1 MYQKHKNL
9 VLLLSVLTA
18 LAILAGCAS
27 GSAVS
32 RDSGN
37 QTMETTAAA
46 MPAADYASEQ
56 AKGGFAP
63 AGSGNSGS
71 EPGSGTV
78 TGFERK
84 IVRNASIG
92 LEVVDVAAAYDQIL
106 AYAQARQGY
115 ETMRNE
121 QKSEDWLVLYATIKI
136 KPEELDGLIDYA
148 STLGNALR
156 TEISTDD
163 ITTNYYDTQ
172 TRLKTM
178 EKSLERYTE
187 FLDRAET
194 IEEVLQVQSYINQL
208 TVEIESM
215 KGMLRVWDS
224 MLAESTVN
232 FEIRQIDDPVQIKK
246 EITWSALSWADMA
259 YLMRS
264 GLTRISNGFVTVLQW
279 FLIVVVAASPLLVIG
294 LIVLWIWRRRR
305 HKKGHAPKP
314 PHQGQG
320 PDAPSGPPESNP

>member
-1 MYQKHKNL
+1 MFKQRSILTL
-9 VLLLSVLTA
+9 VLVLVLV
-18 LAILAGCAS
+18 LATVAGCAS

-32 RDSGN
+32 NDRDY

-46 MPAADYASEQ
+46 MAAGDYAAEQ
-56 AKGGFAP
+56 SKGGMAP
-63 AGSGNSGS
+63 DGSGSYGS
-71 EPGSGTV
+71 EPGSGAV
-78 TGFERK
+78 TGVERK
-84 IVRNASIG
+84 IIRNASIG
-92 LEVVDVAAAYDQIL
+92 LEVVDVTAAYDQIL
-106 AYAQARQGY
+106 AYALARQGY

-121 QKSEDWLVLYATIKI
+121 QRSEDWLVLYATIKI
-136 KPEELDGLIDYA
+136 KPEELDGLIDFIG
-148 STLGNALR
+148 TLGTALR
-156 TEISTDD
+156 TQISTDD

-172 TRLKTM
+172 TRLRTM

-215 KGMLRVWDS
+215 KGMLRLWDS

-232 FEIRQIDDPVQIKK
+232 LEIRQVNDPVQIKK

-279 FLIVVVAASPLLVIG
+279 LLIALVAASPLLVIAG
-294 LIVLWIWRRRR
+294 IVFLVWRRRR
-305 HKKGHAPKP
+305 NRKGLAPK
-314 PHQGQG
+314 QRKGKG
-320 PDAPSGPPESNP
+320 PDAPSGPSESNP

>member
-1 MYQKHKNL
+1 MFKQRSILTL
-9 VLLLSVLTA
+9 VLVLVLV
-18 LAILAGCAS
+18 LATVAGCAS

-32 RDSGN
+32 NDRDY

-46 MPAADYASEQ
+46 MAAGDYAAEQ
-56 AKGGFAP
+56 SKGGMAP
-63 AGSGNSGS
+63 DGSGSYGS

-279 FLIVVVAASPLLVIG
+279 LLIALVAASPLLVIA
-294 LIVLWIWRRRR
+294 LIVFLVWRRRR
-305 HKKGHAPKP
+305 NRKGLAPK
-314 PHQGQG
+314 QRKGKG
-320 PDAPSGPPESNP
+320 PDAPNGPPESNP

>member
-1 MYQKHKNL
+1 MFKQRSILTL
-9 VLLLSVLTA
+9 VLVLVLV
-18 LAILAGCAS
+18 LATVAGCAS

-32 RDSGN
+32 NDRDY

-46 MPAADYASEQ
+46 MAAGDYAAEQ
-56 AKGGFAP
+56 SKGGMAP
-63 AGSGNSGS
+63 DGSGSYGS
-71 EPGSGTV
+71 EPGSGAV
-78 TGFERK
+78 TGVERK

-92 LEVVDVAAAYDQIL
+92 LEVVDVTAAYDQIL
-106 AYAQARQGY
+106 AYALARQGY

-121 QKSEDWLVLYATIKI
+121 QRSEDWLVLYATIKI
-136 KPEELDGLIDYA
+136 KPEELDVLIDFIG
-148 STLGNALR
+148 TLGTALR
-156 TEISTDD
+156 TQISTDD

-172 TRLKTM
+172 TRLRTM

-215 KGMLRVWDS
+215 KGMLRLWDS

-232 FEIRQIDDPVQIKK
+232 LEIRQVDDPVQIKK
-246 EITWSALSWADMA
+246 EITWSALSWSDMA

-279 FLIVVVAASPLLVIG
+279 LLIALVAASPLLVIA
-294 LIVLWIWRRRR
+294 LIVFLVWRRRR
-305 HKKGHAPKP
+305 NRKGLAPKP
-314 PHQGQG
+314 RKGKG
-320 PDAPSGPPESNP
+320 PDAPNGPPESNP